1 MFGVIM
7 ETPPAGRRA
16 SKDVEWVFVADALL
30 DTLLL
35 SLLLLEPDCFVE
47 PEFVTLAESEEGAGV
62 IVLSPDLLLPVDL
75 GALV

>member
-7 ETPPAGRRA
+7 EIPPAGRRA
-16 SKDVEWVFVADALL
+16 SKDVEWVFVADVLFDA
-30 DTLLL
+30 LLL
-35 SLLLLEPDCFVE
+35 SLLEPDCFAE
-47 PEFVTLAESEEGAGV
+47 PEFVALAESEEGAGV

>member
-1 MFGVIM
+1 MFGVTM
-7 ETPPAGRRA
+7 EIPPAGRRA
-16 SKDVEWVFVADALL
+16 SKDVEWVFVADVLL

-35 SLLLLEPDCFVE
+35 PLLDCFVE
-47 PEFVTLAESEEGAGV
+47 PEFVALAESEEGAGV